1 MPQRRLFIGLIAI
14 LTLLISASAPVL
26 TGSTAGGVY
35 SLSTALRGDNEN
47 PPGDSDGFGFAKITV
62 FPDTGEI
69 CFSLSVARVDPLTS
83 AHIHRGSLNEA
94 EPVVVDLDG
103 VGSDGLTRGCKSVDL
118 AILREIL
125 VTPGDFY
132 VNVHNAEYPDGALRG
147 QLAIDGAAR
156 PLPPETPVPDLEL
169 VASGLESPRGI
180 AFGPDNSLFVVEAGV
195 AGDDCV
201 EVPEPPAF
209 GDPILCFGA
218 TGAVTMVA
226 DGVQERVVTGLPSH
240 RTGGQITGVQDI
252 AIDDDGQIFLTIGYA
267 QDPAYRDD
275 LVDMA
280 TLMGQLVSVDQDG
293 TVSPVADLAMHE
305 LSSNPEPTGGDHSNP
320 FGVVIQDNGF
330 IIVDSAGNDLLHVAE
345 DGSIS
350 TIATF
355 PPQMVEVPAG
365 SDGEPATIVPMAS
378 VPTSV
383 AIGPDGAYYVG
394 EFSGYPFV
402 PDTSR
407 IWRVVPGQ
415 APEVFA
421 TGFTAV
427 IDLAFDEGGRLYVLE
442 AVQGGLGAIDRT
454 NPSTLAGALIR
465 LDADG
470 TRTTLL
476 NAGLLFPT
484 SVVVGPDDMVYVTNN
499 GIVPG
504 QGQVVR
510 FQP

>member
-1 MPQRRLFIGLIAI
+1 MPRRRPFVVLVIVVA
-14 LTLLISASAPVL
+14 LLMSASAPVL
-26 TGSTAGGVY
+26 TGSSASNVY
-35 SLSTALRGDNEN
+35 SLTTVLRGDNEI
-47 PPGDSDGFGFAKITV
+47 PPGDVDGFGFAKIAV
-62 FPDTGEI
+62 FPDSGEL
-69 CFSLSVARVDPLTS
+69 CFSLSVARIEPMTS
-83 AHIHRGSLNEA
+83 AHIHRGASDMTG
-94 EPVVVDLDG
+94 PVVVDLDG
-103 VGSDGLTRGCKSVDL
+103 VGSDGLMRGCTSVDVT
-118 AILREIL
+118 ILREIL
-125 VTPGDFY
+125 VNPHEFY
-132 VNVHNAEYPDGALRG
+132 VNVHNAVYPGGALRG
-147 QLAIDGAAR
+147 QLAMDGATY
-156 PLPPETPVPDLEL
+156 PSLPEMPIPDLEL

-226 DGVQERVVTGLPSH
+226 DGVQDRVVTGLPSH
-240 RTGGQITGVQDI
+240 RTGGQITGAQDI
-252 AIDDDGQIFLTIGYA
+252 AIDDSGQIFVTIGYA

-280 TLMGQLVSVDQDG
+280 NLMGQLVSVNHDG
-293 TVSPVADLAMHE
+293 TVSPVADLALHE
-305 LSSNPEPTGGDHSNP
+305 LDTNPEPTGGDHSNP
-320 FGVVIQDNGF
+320 FGVVMHDSGF
-330 IIVDSAGNDLLHVAE
+330 IVVDSAGNDLLRVAE

-350 TIATF
+350 TVATF

-365 SDGEPATIVPMAS
+365 SDDEPATMVPMAS

-394 EFSGYPFV
+394 EFAGYPFV
-402 PDTSR
+402 PNMSR
-407 IWRVVPGQ
+407 LWRVVPGQ

-427 IDLAFDEGGRLYVLE
+427 IDLTFDDDGRLYVLE
-442 AVQGGLGAIDRT
+442 AVRDGLGAIDPT
-454 NPSTLAGALIR
+454 NPSTLEGALIR
-465 LDADG
+465 LETDG
-470 TRTTLL
+470 TRTTLV

-484 SVVVGPDDMVYVTNN
+484 SVAIGPDGMVYVTNN